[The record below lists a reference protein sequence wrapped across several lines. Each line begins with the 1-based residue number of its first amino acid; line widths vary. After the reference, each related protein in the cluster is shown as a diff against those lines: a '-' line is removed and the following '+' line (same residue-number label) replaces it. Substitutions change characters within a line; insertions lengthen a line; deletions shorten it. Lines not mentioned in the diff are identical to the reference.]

1 MIVIL
6 ELKVTPQYRPSSYRN
21 TALSNAAG
29 DKNYHLGSSMNMP
42 RVVCPTTEWI
52 LTKRPSEIISKKRM
66 PRVGDSLRT
75 TKPTLRD
82 HPKSCPND
90 RNHIADLW
98 MPGVQVW
105 PSATI
110 DLSAPQVTIAWSTFV
125 CQNNCCL
132 NQKLKKLN
140 LPRKICLQKEKMSK
154 MSINKKPI

>member
-90 RNHIADLW
+90 RNYIAGYGCPVFKYIVITASPITTDISLKIRVNANQNQSLIRQR
-98 MPGVQVW
+98 MK
-105 PSATI
+105 SAQ
-110 DLSAPQVTIAWSTFV
+110 P
-125 CQNNCCL
+125 
-132 NQKLKKLN
+132 
-140 LPRKICLQKEKMSK
+140 
-154 MSINKKPI
+154 